1 MFLPEQKYPNT
12 TRVISGLINLV
23 TASDV
28 VLQCNTSTS
37 AVSLTLL
44 EIPSNQWSTQYKLY
58 VIDNSNNAL
67 TNNITIN
74 APVGYTVNGF
84 SSIVINQN
92 GGQVVIEVSS
102 NTSYLAKYNY
112 GAAVNTLTIQ
122 DEGIDVT
129 TSTDN
134 INFTGDLVTVTGT
147 GSQAT
152 VNVVI
157 PDSGWLNLLGF
168 SFIPNTFTNLPQ
180 MRVIGKQVFFRG
192 TVIVPLA
199 SDALG
204 EKLVPL
210 TVGSGVGDNYIN
222 DPYPYT
228 YRGVGGC
235 TTNINGSLSFNQGA
249 SVFPAPY
256 TGLTLS
262 RSISKLLVNGFRVI
276 KTSSANTGTTLTGVF
291 SIGVLSSG
299 VLTITTLKDYELSPN
314 IPNPANGLGS
324 SPLRMITS
332 DVGVGQYPINWK
344 NADVTGSLTHS
355 HSANSRFSRSFAVVG
370 AANTFSFS
378 CDAADETQVGGF
390 VFSLDGITGFI
401 D

>member
-122 DEGIDVT
+122 DEGVDVT

-168 SFIPNTFTNLPQ
+168 SFIPNTFTTLPQ

-199 SDALG
+199 SDVNG
-204 EKLVPL
+204 TVLVPL
-210 TVGSGVGDNYIN
+210 TVGSGIGANYVN

-228 YRGVGGC
+228 FRGVGGC
-235 TTNINGSLSFNQGA
+235 TTNIDGSLSFNQGA

-262 RSISKLLVNGFRVI
+262 RSASKLLVNGFRIVA
-276 KTSSANTGTTLTGVF
+276 TSGKNTGTMLSGVF

-299 VLTITTLKDYELSPN
+299 VLTVTTLKDYELSPN
-314 IPNPANGLGS
+314 IPNPLNVLGS
-324 SPLRMITS
+324 SMLRMI
-332 DVGVGQYPINWK
+332 
-344 NADVTGSLTHS
+344 NADVQSGQYAVNWTDADTTGSKTHS
-355 HSANSRFSRSFAVVG
+355 HSANSRFSRAFNVVNSTNTFLFSVD
-370 AANTFSFS
+370 AAN
-378 CDAADETQVGGF
+378 ETQIGGF